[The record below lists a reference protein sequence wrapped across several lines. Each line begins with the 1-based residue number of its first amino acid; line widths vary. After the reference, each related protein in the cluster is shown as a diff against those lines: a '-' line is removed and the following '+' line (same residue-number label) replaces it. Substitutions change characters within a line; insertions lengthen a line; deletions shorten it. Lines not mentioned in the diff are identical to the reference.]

1 MTGDPRGGAAPPD
14 ERVASLASLA
24 ALGTGGRA
32 DRIGVRVA
40 IAIVRRCLPLLRDVR
55 RHLVAL
61 VAGFGATALLL
72 LPVVLLLIDL
82 VWTRVLG
89 GAPLST
95 LEARILGFDPAIA
108 ASGSVLPAA
117 IRHAVAL
124 RVAWIALGVTAVV
137 VPAVLALFYYQTW
150 ILQRINQLLRV
161 RLFERLQA
169 LSLRFH
175 AESRVGDAIYR
186 LHQDSSTVTQL
197 IEVLILTPLFAA
209 SRFAFSLVVVFA
221 FDPGLGL
228 LLAGVWPPALALAA
242 FVAQR
247 LRARFRVAREAQ
259 SDLTSRIQE
268 TLAGIRVL
276 KAYGAEPREQA
287 RFERDSRAAFDAAY
301 RARMLF
307 AVFGV
312 ASFWIVGAAVL
323 VSTALATYSTHAAGP
338 VFAGRLFAA
347 AGFTAWNLGLYNF
360 FKQRFGE
367 GGGAARALLRTWAR
381 MQDVAIGLDR
391 VFELLDLEPEVK
403 DAPDAV
409 AAPPVARSVAFH
421 DVSFSYA
428 PGRPTLRHVGFE
440 AAPGTITAIVGPTG
454 SGKSTLVALLLR
466 LFDPDGGSIT
476 LDGVDLRRIRV
487 ADLRGRVAIAL
498 QENLLFGATIRDNL
512 RFAAPHAD
520 DAALRSAAAVACA
533 DEFIDALPDGYDTL
547 LGERGTKLS
556 TGQRQR
562 LSIARAVLKDTPI
575 LVLDEPTASLDAETE
590 LRVLERLAAWGQGRT
605 IFLITHRLSTV
616 RRADR
621 ILVLEDGRLVEQGTH
636 DELVA
641 RGGVY
646 QHLVAH
652 EDAPAGGGTGAR
664 SGTGSAA

>member
-1 MTGDPRGGAAPPD
+1 MTQEENGAA
-14 ERVASLASLA
+14 RASQAALA
-24 ALGTGGRA
+24 ALGGGGRA
-32 DRIGVRVA
+32 DRLGVRVVLQ
-40 IAIVRRCLPLLRDVR
+40 ILRRCLPLLRDVR
-55 RHLVAL
+55 GHLFAL
-61 VAGFGATALLL
+61 VGGFSATALLL
-72 LPVVLLLIDL
+72 LPLVLLSIDL
-82 VWTRVLG
+82 IWTRVLG
-89 GAPLST
+89 GESLTPI
-95 LEARILGFDPAIA
+95 EASVLGLDPAA
-108 ASGSVLPAA
+108 AAGGGALSAEL
-117 IRHAVAL
+117 RRAVAE
-124 RVAWIALGVTAVV
+124 RVVYAWAVLLAFV

-161 RLFERLQA
+161 RLFDRLQA

-209 SRFAFSLVVVFA
+209 SRFVFSLGVVLL
-221 FDPGLGL
+221 FDPGLAL
-228 LLAGVWPPALALAA
+228 LLAGVWPPALLLAA
-242 FVAQR
+242 YVAQR
-247 LRARFRVAREAQ
+247 LRARFRIAREAQ

-287 RFERDSRAAFDAAY
+287 RFERDSRAAFDAAF

-312 ASFWIVGAAVL
+312 ATFWLVGALVL
-323 VSTALATYSTHAAGP
+323 ISTALATLATRDGAP

-367 GGGAARALLRTWAR
+367 GGGATRSLLRTWAR
-381 MQDVAIGLDR
+381 VQDVAIGLDR
-391 VFELLDLEPEVK
+391 VFELLDLEPEVQ

-409 AAPPVARSVAFH
+409 AAPPVTESVAFRH
-421 DVSFSYA
+421 VSFSYA
-428 PGRPTLRHVGFE
+428 PGRPTLRDVSFE
-440 AAPGTITAIVGPTG
+440 VTPGTITAIVGPTG

-466 LFDPDGGSIT
+466 LFDPESGEIL
-476 LDGVDLRRIRV
+476 LDGVDLRRMRL
-487 ADLRGRVAIAL
+487 AELRARVAIAL
-498 QENLLFGATIRDNL
+498 QENLLFGATIRENL
-512 RFAAPHAD
+512 RFAAP
-520 DAALRSAAAVACA
+520 DASDAEMRRAAAVACA
-533 DEFIDALPDGYDTL
+533 DEFIDALPEGYDTL

-575 LVLDEPTASLDAETE
+575 LVLDEPTASLDAATE
-590 LRVLERLAAWGQGRT
+590 LRVLQRLAEWGRGRA

-616 RRADR
+616 RRAHR
-621 ILVLEDGRLVEQGTH
+621 ILVLEEGRLAEQGSH

-641 RGGVY
+641 RVGGVY
-646 QHLVAH
+646 RRLVEH
-652 EDAPAGGGTGAR
+652 EREPGDEAAARDRRAAGAAP
-664 SGTGSAA
+664 